1 MRRFPIVA
9 LLLAVALTAGA
20 LVGCQTDP
28 ITGGR
33 QFNMYSID
41 DDIRFGQDA
50 MKEFLDFSRREGWL
64 PANPAMQEKCED
76 ILYQIARVSHLPDLP
91 WRIYYTEN
99 PTPNAFCLPGGQ
111 IMIFA
116 GIWKMIE
123 DDKEL
128 AAVIAHEVTHAT
140 ARHGTERLTTVMAM
154 QALMLAANIAAAASG
169 KPGATR
175 GVEAMNQMIYVLVPA
190 YSRTQE
196 FEADH
201 WGMLYMAKAGFDP
214 HATIHIWERAVQTD
228 TIPFDIYATHPGHA
242 ERAASLNAL
251 LPEAMDY
258 YRRALAGEDFVAMAG
273 PAWDKKGETRRDVDY
288 SRTVPGRVPESVFQG
303 FTFEPGK
310 VDVSN
315 CYIDHDSGRVTV
327 VVANTTERDIED
339 FTLNIT
345 FYDDDRHIVTT
356 ILHRQKKDLDKGKR
370 VHLTFRM
377 PERTRNVKFRIVK
390 IKWD

>member
-9 LLLAVALTAGA
+9 LLLAVVLTAGA

-169 KPGATR
+169 KPGAAR
-175 GVEAMNQMIYVLVPA
+175 SVEAMNQMIYVLVPA
-190 YSRTQE
+190 YSREQE

-201 WGMLYMAKAGFDP
+201 WGMLYLAKAGFDP
-214 HATIHIWERAVQTD
+214 HSVIHVWERAAQTD

-242 ERAASLNAL
+242 ERAAKLNAL

-273 PAWDKKGETRRDVDY
+273 PAWDKKGETRKDVDY
-288 SRTVPGRVPESVFQG
+288 SRAVPGRVPESVFQG

-345 FYDDDRHIVTT
+345 FYDDDGHIVTT
-356 ILHRQKKDLDKGKR
+356 ILHRQERDLDKGKR
-370 VHLTFRM
+370 AHLTFRM
-377 PERTRNVKFRIVK
+377 PEGTRNVKFRIVK

>member
-1 MRRFPIVA
+1 M
-9 LLLAVALTAGA
+9 LLLAVALTAGS

-50 MKEFLDFSRREGWL
+50 MKEFLDFSRQQGWL
-64 PANPAMQEKCED
+64 PADPNMQEKCEE
-76 ILYQIARVSHLPDLP
+76 ILSRVSRVSHLPDLP

-123 DDKEL
+123 GDEEL
-128 AAVIAHEVTHAT
+128 AAVIAHEVTHAC
-140 ARHGTERLTTVMAM
+140 ARHGTERLTT
-154 QALMLAANIAAAASG
+154 LMTTQMLLLAANIAAAASG
-169 KPGATR
+169 EPGATR
-175 GVEAMNQMIYVLVPA
+175 AMNAMNEMVRVLVPA

-201 WGMLYMAKAGFDP
+201 WGMIYMAKAGYDP
-214 HATIHIWERAVQTD
+214 HAASRIWERAAQTD
-228 TIPFDIYATHPGHA
+228 LIPFDIYADHPGHA

-258 YRRALAGEDFVAMAG
+258 YNRALGGEDFAATAG
-273 PAWDKKGETRRDVDY
+273 PAWERKGEREENDY
-288 SRTVPGRVPESVFQG
+288 GKPVPGRVPQDIIRQFR
-303 FTFEPGK
+303 FETGK
-310 VDVSN
+310 IDTSN
-315 CYIDHDSGRVTV
+315 YYIDHETGRVTV
-327 VVANTTERDIED
+327 VVANTTKKDIEE

-345 FYDDDRHIVTT
+345 FYDANGNVIYGVP
-356 ILHRQKKDLDKGKR
+356 HRETKDLDRGGQ
-370 VHLTFRM
+370 VQLAFRM
-377 PERTRNVKFRIVK
+377 PPGTRDVKFRVAK

>member
-1 MRRFPIVA
+1 M
-9 LLLAVALTAGA
+9 LLLAVTLMAGC

-50 MKEFLDFSRREGWL
+50 MKEFLDFSRQKGWL
-64 PANPAMQEKCED
+64 PADPNMQEKCEE
-76 ILYQIARVSHLPDLP
+76 ILSRVSRVSHLPDLP

-116 GIWKMIE
+116 GIWEMVE
-123 DDKEL
+123 GDEEL

-140 ARHGTERLTTVMAM
+140 ARHGTERLTT
-154 QALMLAANIAAAASG
+154 LMTTQMLLLAANIAAAASG
-169 KPGATR
+169 EPGAMR
-175 GVEAMNQMIYVLVPA
+175 AMNAMNEMVRVLVPA

-201 WGMLYMAKAGFDP
+201 WGMIYMAKAGYDP
-214 HATIHIWERAVQTD
+214 HAANRIWEHAAQTD
-228 TIPFDIYATHPGHA
+228 SIPFDIYADHPGHA
-242 ERAASLNAL
+242 ERAASLSAL

-258 YRRALAGEDFVAMAG
+258 YSRALGGEDFAATAG
-273 PAWDKKGETRRDVDY
+273 PAWERKGEREENDY
-288 SRTVPGRVPESVFQG
+288 GKPVPGRVPQDIIRQFR
-303 FTFEPGK
+303 FETGK
-310 VDVSN
+310 VDTSN
-315 CYIDHDSGRVTV
+315 YYIDHETDRVTV
-327 VVANTTERDIED
+327 VVANTTKKDIEE

-345 FYDDDRHIVTT
+345 FYDVNGHIIYSVP
-356 ILHRQKKDLDKGKR
+356 HRETKDLDKGGR
-370 VHLTFRM
+370 VQLAFRM
-377 PERTRNVKFRIVK
+377 PPGTRDVKFRVAK
-390 IKWD
+390 IEWD